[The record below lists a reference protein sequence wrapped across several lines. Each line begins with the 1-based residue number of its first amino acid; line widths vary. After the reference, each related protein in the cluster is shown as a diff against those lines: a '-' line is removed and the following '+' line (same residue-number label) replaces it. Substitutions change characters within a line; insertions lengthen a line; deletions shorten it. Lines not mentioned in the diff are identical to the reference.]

1 MGVLGV
7 AALGLANGDELV
19 QGPGFQVIFG
29 KRELTRRSA
38 PAGLGEAGKHGRR
51 EGGLLRFASRSTYIP
66 KNQMIVARKYVT
78 NTVSN
83 TDTPTEGS

>member
-38 PAGLGEAGKHGRR
+38 PAGVGEAGKHGRQ
-51 EGGLLRFASRSTYIP
+51 EGGVVEVRITLYIYTQ
-66 KNQMIVARKYVT
+66 K
-78 NTVSN
+78 SN
-83 TDTPTEGS
+83 DRGS